1 MKNGQNMTLRQI
13 LTKGRKGRG
22 STDRSDGGGGSV
34 NIKKCCEVWQLQY
47 LLLNI
52 VNGKGEKMTEFWL
65 TTKSLVNL

>member
-1 MKNGQNMTLRQI
+1 MTDANM
-13 LTKGRKGRG
+13 GRKGRG
-22 STDRSDGGGGSV
+22 STDRSGGGGGGE
-34 NIKKCCEVWQLQY
+34 NIKKCCEVWQLLH